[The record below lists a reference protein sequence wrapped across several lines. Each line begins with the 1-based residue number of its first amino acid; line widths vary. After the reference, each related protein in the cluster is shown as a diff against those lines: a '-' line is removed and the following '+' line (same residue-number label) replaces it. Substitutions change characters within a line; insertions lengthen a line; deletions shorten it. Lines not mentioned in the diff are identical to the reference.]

1 VVIQLYKL
9 AVDRTP
15 EKSGVSGQ
23 EKILDAEYKMTSAL
37 SKYLMDNKVKVKQYK
52 VCVHNIGKNTMQDM
66 ILIL

>member
-9 AVDRTP
+9 AIDRTP

-37 SKYLMDNKVKVKQYK
+37 SKYLMANKIKVKYYQVLS
-52 VCVHNIGKNTMQDM
+52 
-66 ILIL
+66 LIYSL

>member
-1 VVIQLYKL
+1 MVIQLYKL

-37 SKYLMDNKVKVKQYK
+37 SKYLMENKIKVYFFFR
-52 VCVHNIGKNTMQDM
+52 
-66 ILIL
+66 ILIKYNTKI